1 MARIVL
7 APFENVQN
15 LPAVQLWHWDHLVR
29 TLRQG
34 STGNQEVEREG
45 LEHFP
50 WCALNNQPL
59 EMESIWIPEYDLYIC
74 VAYVSF
80 LTIRPL
86 DLKAFDCIISWFHSW
101 SWFLRSGTFFV
112 MVSIWMNSWL
122 TRLTKLA
129 WLCVDSDS
137 PFVQDPSFVSKERL
151 QRGFTRVLDHS
162 IDKQTSLHRYC
173 TYLPVAFTLFWSVAF
188 TCHSQNQLHFSNI
201 DQVFLYQCHIF
212 CIPLILYHVN
222 HVWVRLMC
230 KICASICEEVSEE
243 DLVLQGLLADG
254 ALPTPSHTQNS
265 HGTDNIQWSK
275 D

>member
-7 APFENVQN
+7 AHFENVQN
-15 LPAVQLWHWDHLVR
+15 LPAVQLWHGDHLVR

-74 VAYVSF
+74 VAYVSW
-80 LTIRPL
+80 PL
-86 DLKAFDCIISWFHSW
+86 DLKAFDFIITVEVDFWGQVHVLLWFQFGW
-101 SWFLRSGTFFV
+101 ILG
-112 MVSIWMNSWL
+112 WL
-122 TRLTKLA
+122 GWLSKPV
-129 WLCVDSDS
+129 WLCVNFDNR
-137 PFVQDPSFVSKERL
+137 FVQDPSFVSKERL
-151 QRGFTRVLDHS
+151 QRGFTRVLDQS
-162 IDKQTSLHRYC
+162 IDNQTPLDRYC
-173 TYLPVAFTLFWSVAF
+173 TYLF
-188 TCHSQNQLHFSNI
+188 FSSLECSI
-201 DQVFLYQCHIF
+201 HLSFPKSTPLLKHRSSLLYQSHIF
-212 CIPLILYHVN
+212 YIPLILYHVN

-254 ALPTPSHTQNS
+254 ALPTPSHTQNR
-265 HGTDNIQWSK
+265 HRTDNIQWSK
-275 D
+275 KAIRKKL